1 MRIFHLVNHCR
12 FGNGNVHAAVDL
24 ACAQAA
30 AGHKPF
36 LLSEGGDFVD
46 LLERNGVGHI
56 LLPQNHRRLPALV
69 GSMRKLL
76 GHIKAQRPDIL
87 HAHMMTGAI
96 LGRLAGTWSGV
107 PLVTTVHNAFDS
119 HSILMGLGDQVI
131 GVSQAVSDQMGTR
144 GVKANKLNTVM
155 NGTRGVA
162 RRQGASRAP
171 VGLQRPSITTLC
183 GLHDR
188 KGVRHLIEAF
198 DLVSERHPDAH
209 LYIIGEGPSEKLY
222 QAQAAALT
230 HGDRVH
236 FLGQLRD
243 PEAYLRE
250 SDIFALASLQ
260 DPCPLVIPEARE
272 AGCAIVAT
280 HVDGIPEMLSIGG
293 AGLTV
298 PPGDGRAMAEAMNR
312 LLDDPALLAASKA
325 ASLDGVAHFDIT
337 RVERETR
344 DVYARA
350 LAGKNRPVPVMAPPG
365 VDAKGVLE
373 GAKS

>member
-30 AGHKPF
+30 AGHKPV
-36 LLSEGGDFVD
+36 LLSEGGDFVE
-46 LLERNGVGHI
+46 LLERHGVTHI
-56 LLPQNHRRLPALV
+56 LLPQNHRNLPALV
-69 GSMRKLL
+69 GSVNALTS
-76 GHIKAQRPDIL
+76 HIKALRPDIL

-96 LGRLAGTWSGV
+96 LGRIAGTMSGV

-131 GVSQAVSDQMGTR
+131 GVSQAVSDQMGAR
-144 GVKANKLNTVM
+144 GVKAKKLNTVM

-162 RRQGASRAP
+162 RRQGASRDP

-188 KGVRHLIEAF
+188 KGVKHLIEAF
-198 DLVSERHPDAH
+198 DIVSRQQADVH
-209 LYIIGEGPSEKLY
+209 LYIIGEGPSEKIY
-222 QAQAAALT
+222 QAQAAALP
-230 HGDRVH
+230 HADRVH

-280 HVDGIPEMLSIGG
+280 DVDGIPEMLKIGG

-298 PPGDGRAMAEAMNR
+298 PPADSQAMAMAMIR

-325 ASLDGVAHFDIT
+325 ASLDGVAHFDIS

-350 LAGKNRPVPVMAPPG
+350 LAGKNRPVPVMP
-365 VDAKGVLE
+365 VLAEAE
-373 GAKS
+373 GL

>member
-30 AGHKPF
+30 AGHRPV

-46 LLERNGVGHI
+46 LLERHGVQHI
-56 LLPQNHRRLPALV
+56 ILPQNHRRPLTLP
-69 GSMRKLL
+69 GSIGRLL
-76 GHIKAQRPDIL
+76 KHIKAEKPDIM

-96 LGRLAGTWSGV
+96 IGRITGTLTGV
-107 PLVTTVHNAFDS
+107 PLVTTVHNAFDK

-131 GVSQAVSDQMGTR
+131 GVSQAVSDQMGAR
-144 GVKANKLNTVM
+144 GVKTSKLNTVI

-162 RRQGASRAP
+162 RRRNASQAP
-171 VGLQRPSITTLC
+171 VNLQRPSITTVC

-188 KGVRHLIEAF
+188 KGVKHLIEAF
-198 DLVSERHPDAH
+198 GVVSERHADAH
-209 LYIIGEGPSEKLY
+209 LYVIGEGPSEKIY
-222 QAQAAALT
+222 QAQAAALP
-230 HGDRVH
+230 HSDRVH

-243 PEAYLRE
+243 TEAYLRE

-280 HVDGIPEMLSIGG
+280 HVDGIPEMLKIGG

-298 PPGDGRAMAEAMNR
+298 PPADSQAMAEAMCR
-312 LLDDPALLAASKA
+312 LLDDSKALAASKA
-325 ASLDGVAHFDIT
+325 ASLDGVDYFDIT

-344 DVYARA
+344 DVYLRG
-350 LAGKNRPVPVMAPPG
+350 LTGKNRTVPAASSPS
-365 VDAKGVLE
+365 DAKASI
-373 GAKS
+373 GAGS

>member
-30 AGHKPF
+30 AGHAPVV
-36 LLSEGGDFVD
+36 LSEGGDFVD
-46 LLERNGVGHI
+46 LLERNGVAHI
-56 LLPQNHRRLPALV
+56 VLPQNHRQLPALL
-69 GSMRKLL
+69 GSVTTLA
-76 GHIKAQRPDIL
+76 GHIKTHKPDIL

-96 LGRLAGTWSGV
+96 LGRVAGTLTGI

-131 GVSQAVSDQMGTR
+131 GVSQAVSDQMGAR
-144 GVKANKLNTVM
+144 GIKAKKLNTVI

-162 RRQGASRAP
+162 RRHGASRAP
-171 VGLQRPSITTLC
+171 VGLQRPSITTVC

-188 KGVRHLIEAF
+188 KGVKHLIEAF
-198 DLVSERHPDAH
+198 DLVSQSHPDVH
-209 LYIIGEGPSEKLY
+209 LYIIGEGPSEKIY
-222 QAQAAALT
+222 QAQAAELR

-243 PEAYLRE
+243 TEAYLRE

-280 HVDGIPEMLSIGG
+280 HVDGIPEMLKIGG
-293 AGLTV
+293 AGSTV
-298 PPGDGRAMAEAMNR
+298 PPADSQAMAQAMCR
-312 LLDDPALLAASKA
+312 LLDDPEALAASKA
-325 ASLDGVAHFDIT
+325 ASLDGVGYFDIG

-344 DVYARA
+344 AVYARA
-350 LAGKNRPVPVMAPPG
+350 LSGRNRAVEPAATE
-365 VDAKGVLE
+365 AKILE
-373 GAKS
+373 GANS

>member
-30 AGHKPF
+30 AGHQPVV
-36 LLSEGGDFVD
+36 LSEGGDFVD
-46 LLERNGVGHI
+46 LLERHGVPHI
-56 LLPQNHRRLPALV
+56 VLPQNHRKLPAAV
-69 GSMRKLL
+69 GSVGKLMR
-76 GHIKAQRPDIL
+76 HIRALRPDIL

-96 LGRLAGTWSGV
+96 LGRVAGTLSGV
-107 PLVTTVHNAFDS
+107 PLVTTVHNAFDK
-119 HSILMGLGDQVI
+119 HSILMGLGDQIV
-131 GVSQAVSDQMGTR
+131 GVSQAVSDQMRAR
-144 GVKANKLNTVM
+144 GVKARKLNTVI

-162 RRQGASRAP
+162 RRQGASQEP
-171 VGLQRPSITTLC
+171 VGLQRPSITTVC

-188 KGVRHLIEAF
+188 KGVKHLIEAF
-198 DLVSERHPDAH
+198 GLVAERHPDAH
-209 LYIIGEGPSEKLY
+209 LYIIGEGPSEKIY
-222 QAQAAALT
+222 QAQAAELR

-243 PEAYLRE
+243 TEAYLRE

-280 HVDGIPEMLSIGG
+280 HVDGIPEMLRIGD

-298 PPGDGRAMAEAMNR
+298 PPGDSEA
-312 LLDDPALLAASKA
+312 LADGLDHLLANPAALQASKA
-325 ASLDGVAHFDIT
+325 ASLDGVAYFDIS

-344 DVYARA
+344 EVYARA
-350 LAGKNRPVPVMAPPG
+350 LVGRNRAVPA
-365 VDAKGVLE
+365 AAATAEILE
-373 GAKS
+373 GVKS

>member
-30 AGHKPF
+30 AGHKPVV
-36 LLSEGGDFVD
+36 LSEGGDFVD
-46 LLERNGVGHI
+46 LLERHGVAHI
-56 LLPQNHRRLPALV
+56 VLPQNHRKLPALLGSV
-69 GSMRKLL
+69 GKLM
-76 GHIKAQRPDIL
+76 GHIRKHKPDIL

-96 LGRLAGTWSGV
+96 LGRIAGTLSGV
-107 PLVTTVHNAFDS
+107 PLITTVHNAFDS

-131 GVSQAVSDQMGTR
+131 GVSQAVSQQMGAR
-144 GVKANKLNTVM
+144 GIKARKLNTVI

-162 RRQGASRAP
+162 RRQGASRAL
-171 VGLQRPSITTLC
+171 VNLKRPSITTVC

-188 KGVRHLIEAF
+188 KGVKYLIEAF
-198 DLVSERHPDAH
+198 SDVSERHPDAH
-209 LYIIGEGPSEKLY
+209 LYIIGEGPSGKIY
-222 QAQAAALT
+222 QAQAAELR
-230 HGDRVH
+230 HGNRVH

-243 PEAYLRE
+243 TEAYLRE
-250 SDIFALASLQ
+250 SDIFVLASLQ

-280 HVDGIPEMLSIGG
+280 HVDGIPEMLKIGG

-298 PPGDGRAMAEAMNR
+298 PPADSRALADGLCR
-312 LLDDPALLAASKA
+312 LLDDPAALLASRT
-325 ASLDGVAHFDIT
+325 ASLDGVAYFDIA

-344 DVYARA
+344 EVYGRA
-350 LAGKNRPVPVMAPPG
+350 LAGKNRPVPAMEAP
-365 VDAKGVLE
+365 AELLE
-373 GAKS
+373 GVNS

>member
-1 MRIFHLVNHCR
+1 
-12 FGNGNVHAAVDL
+12 
-24 ACAQAA
+24 
-30 AGHKPF
+30 
-36 LLSEGGDFVD
+36 
-46 LLERNGVGHI
+46 
-56 LLPQNHRRLPALV
+56 
-69 GSMRKLL
+69 
-76 GHIKAQRPDIL
+76 
-87 HAHMMTGAI
+87 MMTGAI
-96 LGRLAGTWSGV
+96 LGRIAGTMSGT

-131 GVSQAVSDQMGTR
+131 GVSQAVSDQMGAR
-144 GVKANKLNTVM
+144 GVKAKKLNTVM

-171 VGLQRPSITTLC
+171 VGLMRPSITTLC

-198 DLVSERHPDAH
+198 GIVSERHADAH
-209 LYIIGEGPSEKLY
+209 LYIIGEGPSAATY
-222 QAQAAALT
+222 QAQAAALP
-230 HGDRVH
+230 HADRVH

-280 HVDGIPEMLSIGG
+280 HVDGIPEMLKIGN
-293 AGLTV
+293 AGSTV
-298 PPGDGRAMAEAMNR
+298 PPADSVAMAEAMCR

-325 ASLDGVAHFDIT
+325 ASLDGVAYFDIS

-344 DVYARA
+344 AVYARA
-350 LAGKNRPVPVMAPPG
+350 LGGKNRT
-365 VDAKGVLE
+365 VDTPAAEVKILE
-373 GAKS
+373 EVNG

>member
-30 AGHKPF
+30 AGHSPV

-46 LLERNGVGHI
+46 LLERNGVAHI
-56 LLPQNHRRLPALV
+56 VLPQNHRKLPALLSSV
-69 GSMRKLL
+69 SKLV
-76 GHIKAQRPDIL
+76 GHIKRHKPDIL

-96 LGRLAGTWSGV
+96 LGRAAGTMTGI

-131 GVSQAVSDQMGTR
+131 GVSQAVSDQMGAR
-144 GVKANKLNTVM
+144 GIKAKKLNTVM

-188 KGVRHLIEAF
+188 KGVKHLIDAF
-198 DLVSERHPDAH
+198 DLVSQRHPDAH
-209 LYIIGEGPSEKLY
+209 LYIIGEGPSEKIY
-222 QAQAAALT
+222 QAQAAELR
-230 HGDRVH
+230 HSDRVH

-280 HVDGIPEMLSIGG
+280 HVDGIPEMLKIGA
-293 AGLTV
+293 AGVTV
-298 PPGDGRAMAEAMNR
+298 PPADGLAMGEAMCR
-312 LLDDPALLAASKA
+312 LLDDAEALAASKA
-325 ASLDGVAHFDIT
+325 ASLDGVAYFDIS

-344 DVYARA
+344 AVYGRA
-350 LAGKNRPVPVMAPPG
+350 LASRNRPVEAATTE
-365 VDAKGVLE
+365 AKVLE
-373 GAKS
+373 EVNG

>member
-30 AGHKPF
+30 AGHQPF

-46 LLERNGVGHI
+46 LLERNGVTHI
-56 LLPQNHRRLPALV
+56 MLAQNHRRLPALL
-69 GSMRKLL
+69 GSVNKLM
-76 GHIKAQRPDIL
+76 GHIKSHKPDIL

-96 LGRLAGTWSGV
+96 LGRITGTLSGT

-131 GVSQAVSDQMGTR
+131 GVSQAVSDQMGAR
-144 GVKANKLNTVM
+144 GVKAKKLNAVM
-155 NGTRGVA
+155 NGTLGVA
-162 RRQGASRAP
+162 RRQGASRAA
-171 VGLQRPSITTLC
+171 VGLMRPSITTLC

-188 KGVRHLIEAF
+188 KGVKHLIDAF
-198 DLVSERHPDAH
+198 AIVSERHPDVH
-209 LYIIGEGPSEKLY
+209 LYIIGEGPSEKIY
-222 QAQAAALT
+222 QAQAATLA
-230 HGDRVH
+230 HADRVH

-243 PEAYLRE
+243 PEGYLRE

-280 HVDGIPEMLSIGG
+280 HVDGIPEMLKIGD
-293 AGLTV
+293 AGSTV
-298 PPGDGRAMAEAMNR
+298 PPADSTAMAEAMSR
-312 LLDDPALLAASKA
+312 LLADPALLKASKA
-325 ASLDGVAHFDIT
+325 ASLNGVAYFDIS

-344 DVYARA
+344 AVYARA
-350 LAGKNRPVPVMAPPG
+350 LGGKNQAVETTT
-365 VDAKGVLE
+365 DTHVLE
-373 GAKS
+373 GVNG

>member
-30 AGHKPF
+30 AGHRPI

-46 LLERNGVGHI
+46 LLERHGVKHI
-56 LLPQNHRRLPALV
+56 TLAQNHRHPLAL
-69 GSMRKLL
+69 MRSVSGLL
-76 GHIKAQRPDIL
+76 RQIKAEKPDIM

-96 LGRLAGTWSGV
+96 LGRIVGTLTGI
-107 PLVTTVHNAFDS
+107 PLVTTVHNAFDK

-131 GVSQAVSDQMGTR
+131 GVSRAVSDQMGAR
-144 GVKANKLNTVM
+144 GVKAAKLNTVI

-162 RRQGASRAP
+162 RRRNASKAP
-171 VGLQRPSITTLC
+171 VGLKRPSITTVC

-188 KGVRHLIEAF
+188 KGVKHLIEAF
-198 DLVSERHPDAH
+198 GEVSERHKAAH
-209 LYIIGEGPSEKLY
+209 LYIIGEGPSEKIY
-222 QAQAAALT
+222 QAQAAALP
-230 HGDRVH
+230 HGDRIH

-243 PEAYLRE
+243 TEAYLRE

-272 AGCAIVAT
+272 TGCAIVAT
-280 HVDGIPEMLSIGG
+280 HVDGIPEMLKIGG

-298 PPGDGRAMAEAMNR
+298 PPSDSHALAEAFSH
-312 LLDDPALLAASKA
+312 LLDDPQALAASKA
-325 ASLDGVAHFDIT
+325 ASLDGVDYFDIT

-344 DVYARA
+344 DVYGRA
-350 LAGKNRPVPVMAPPG
+350 LTGKNRPVPVMPLPPMP
-365 VDAKGVLE
+365 VSSEAQAEAL
-373 GAKS
+373 

>member
-30 AGHKPF
+30 AGHKPVV
-36 LLSEGGDFVD
+36 LSEGGDFVD
-46 LLERNGVGHI
+46 LLERHDVAHI
-56 LLPQNHRRLPALV
+56 VLAQNHRRLPAV
-69 GSMRKLL
+69 AGSVRQLI

-96 LGRLAGTWSGV
+96 LGRIAGTLTGV
-107 PLVTTVHNAFDS
+107 PMVTTVHNAFDG

-131 GVSQAVSDQMGTR
+131 GVSQAVSGQMGAR
-144 GVKANKLNTVM
+144 GINSRKLNTVM

-171 VGLQRPSITTLC
+171 VNLKRPSITTVC

-198 DLVSERHPDAH
+198 AFVSERHLDAH
-209 LYIIGEGPSEKLY
+209 LYIIGEGPSEKIY
-222 QAQAAALT
+222 QAQAAALR
-230 HGDRVH
+230 HADRVH

-243 PEAYLRE
+243 TEAYLRE

-272 AGCAIVAT
+272 AGCAIVAS
-280 HVDGIPEMLSIGG
+280 HVDGIPEMLRIGA
-293 AGLTV
+293 AGMTV
-298 PPGDGRAMAEAMNR
+298 PPGDSRALAEGLCH
-312 LLDDPALLAASKA
+312 LLENPAALMASKT
-325 ASLDGVAHFDIT
+325 ASLDGVAYFDIA

-344 DVYARA
+344 EVYGRA
-350 LAGKNRPVPVMAPPG
+350 LAGKNRPVPVMAPTPSE
-365 VDAKGVLE
+365 AKVE
-373 GAKS
+373 VS

>member
-30 AGHKPF
+30 AGHRPV
-36 LLSEGGDFVD
+36 LLSEGGDFVE
-46 LLERNGVGHI
+46 LLERHGVKHI
-56 LLPQNHRRLPALV
+56 VLPQNHRRPLTLP
-69 GSMRKLL
+69 GSISGLL
-76 GHIKAQRPDIL
+76 KHIKAEKPDIL

-96 LGRLAGTWSGV
+96 IGRITGTLTGV
-107 PLVTTVHNAFDS
+107 PLVTTVHNAFDK

-131 GVSQAVSDQMGTR
+131 GVSQAVSDQMGAR
-144 GVKANKLNTVM
+144 GVKAGKLNTVI

-162 RRQGASRAP
+162 RRRNASKAP
-171 VGLQRPSITTLC
+171 VNLQRPSITTVC

-188 KGVRHLIEAF
+188 KGVKHLIEAF
-198 DLVSERHPDAH
+198 AVVSERHANAH
-209 LYIIGEGPSEKLY
+209 LYIIGEGPSEKIY
-222 QAQAAALT
+222 QAQGAALP

-243 PEAYLRE
+243 TEAYLRE

-272 AGCAIVAT
+272 TGCAIVAT
-280 HVDGIPEMLSIGG
+280 HVDGIPEMLKIGG

-298 PPGDGRAMAEAMNR
+298 PPADSQAMAEAMCR
-312 LLDDPALLAASKA
+312 LLDDPLALAASKA
-325 ASLDGVAHFDIT
+325 ASLDGVDYFDIT

-344 DVYARA
+344 DVYIRGLTA
-350 LAGKNRPVPVMAPPG
+350 KNRAVPATPSPSETKASMGAG
-365 VDAKGVLE
+365 V
-373 GAKS
+373 